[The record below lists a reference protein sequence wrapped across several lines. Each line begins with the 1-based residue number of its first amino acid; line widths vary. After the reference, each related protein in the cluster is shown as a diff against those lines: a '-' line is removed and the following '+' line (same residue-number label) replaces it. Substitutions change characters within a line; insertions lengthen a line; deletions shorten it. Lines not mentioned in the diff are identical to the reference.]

1 MKHILLLSVAMLLTT
16 GSFASA
22 GNPLNNV
29 DSAIAAAWAIVDQG
43 VSVNLDS
50 EDVFTRDQLEI
61 LEVEYR
67 YYSPHRRITVTFMVR
82 SSIIKHERMTSCDTV
97 TLYMD
102 DDGSLRNGIGY
113 GNSEFGMD

>member
-1 MKHILLLSVAMLLTT
+1 MKHLLLLSVAMVLTT
-16 GSFASA
+16 SLFASA
-22 GNPLNNV
+22 GTLNNV

-50 EDVFTRDQLEI
+50 EDVFTHDQLEI
-61 LEVEYR
+61 LSVEYR
-67 YYSPHRRITVTFMVR
+67 FYSLHGRIAVTFMVK
-82 SSIIKHERMTSCDTV
+82 SSIKKHEGITSCDTV